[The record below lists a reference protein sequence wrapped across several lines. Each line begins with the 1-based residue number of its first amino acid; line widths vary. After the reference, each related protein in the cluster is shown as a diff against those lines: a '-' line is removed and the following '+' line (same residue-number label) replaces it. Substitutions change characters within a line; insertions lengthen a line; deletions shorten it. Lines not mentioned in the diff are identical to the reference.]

1 MSDTIFNAQDWVYVP
16 DAMGRLGQGYYKN
29 RKNASQTITV
39 TEFER
44 RRSQPVQVISK
55 KEEQN
60 INKNTPISAPAQT
73 SRLQTTGATD
83 SQLTPW
89 SNPISGEQTISD
101 TGGPQ
106 TAKADTQTDNKTQKQ
121 ATQKKKEPPK
131 ANHEGGDGGNAGGG
145 VGSASGS
152 EAEGDSGEGGAK
164 VICTE
169 MGTQGL
175 MSSAD
180 QKTCLVYAHKYLP
193 PSFMEGYHF
202 WAVPYVRLMRCSKW
216 ATALII
222 PFVHHRTKE
231 VKFRLGLSKKGS
243 WRGKLI
249 CAVHD
254 PLCCLLGKIVKPAD
268 YRSLYPLKT

>member
-1 MSDTIFNAQDWVYVP
+1 MSETVFNAQDWVYVP
-16 DAMGRLGQGYYKN
+16 DAMGRLGQGYYEN
-29 RKNASQTITV
+29 RRNASQTITIA
-39 TEFER
+39 EFER
-44 RRSQPVQVISK
+44 RRSQPVQVTSK

-60 INKNTPISAPAQT
+60 INNSMPVSATAQT
-73 SRLQTTGATD
+73 SRLQTTGTTD

-101 TGGPQ
+101 TGGSQ
-106 TAKADTQTDNKTQKQ
+106 TAKASAQTDGK
-121 ATQKKKEPPK
+121 AQKKKEIPK
-131 ANHEGGDGGNAGGG
+131 ENHEGGDGGNTGEG
-145 VGSASGS
+145 VGSASDTDGS
-152 EAEGDSGEGGAK
+152 EANGDGGEGGAK

-175 MSSAD
+175 MSSFD
-180 QKTCLVYAHKYLP
+180 QKACLVYAHKYLP

-202 WAVPYVRLMRCSKW
+202 WAVPYVRLMRRSKF
-216 ATALII
+216 ATALIV

-243 WRGKLI
+243 WCGKLI
-249 CAVHD
+249 CAFHD